1 MEQHPACGT
10 FSQQFRSVDMVLV
23 EEETKVI
30 PSFSNVGFF
39 YYFQSYVSNSTF
51 LLALTYLYF
60 LLEDVPIF
68 I

>member
-10 FSQQFRSVDMVLV
+10 FSQQFRSVDMVLE

-39 YYFQSYVSNSTF
+39 Y
-51 LLALTYLYF
+51 
-60 LLEDVPIF
+60 
-68 I
+68 